1 MLYNYIN
8 ENISVKGDMKNF
20 LKENREAKGLT
31 QDELAHALHVSRQT
45 SISIEKGRY
54 IASLQLALLIA
65 AYFQLPVETIFKLEK
80 DNKK

>member
-45 SISIEKGRY
+45 IISIEKGRY

>member
-1 MLYNYIN
+1 MLYNYIK
-8 ENISVKGDMKNF
+8 EDIGVKGDMKNH

-31 QDELAHALHVSRQT
+31 QDELAQVLHVSRQT
-45 SISIEKGRY
+45 IISIEKGRY

>member
-1 MLYNYIN
+1 
-8 ENISVKGDMKNF
+8 MKNY

-45 SISIEKGRY
+45 IISIEKGRY

>member
-1 MLYNYIN
+1 MLYNYIK
-8 ENISVKGDMKNF
+8 ENISVKGDMKNY

-45 SISIEKGRY
+45 IISIEKGRY

-80 DNKK
+80 ENKK